1 VSFEKVNLRCFA
13 LDCRGVLLD
22 FVPDVQEITKFGDP
36 MRSFRV
42 YFLFEKQ
49 LSPDSLDQ
57 PYVIQYRYEADD
69 PYPNLGKRGE
79 ASTVTRWQGDAE
91 DMILAIGFPRAK
103 LKPQPRHSDIWGR
116 APDQLRELDYH
127 LDAGEKLVQSEEIPL
142 TDFITCMDL
151 DHPPERYFL
160 VGRRARNVKPGQ
172 TFGLVIE

>member
-1 VSFEKVNLRCFA
+1 LQFDFQTGRGVSFEKVNLRCFA

-57 PYVIQYRYEADD
+57 PYVIQYRYEADG

-127 LDAGEKLVQSEEIPL
+127 LDAGGNLFNQKKSI
-142 TDFITCMDL
+142 
-151 DHPPERYFL
+151 
-160 VGRRARNVKPGQ
+160 
-172 TFGLVIE
+172 